1 MLYCCI
7 YASAASFVGVKGS
20 IASVAYGVGATSV
33 TSVITKVLQELQW
46 NLSPNIDRFPE
57 LLTEREASEPENRFA

>member
-20 IASVAYGVGATSV
+20 IASVAYSVGATIV
-33 TSVITKVLQELQW
+33 IIRVAVESVIKY
-46 NLSPNIDRFPE
+46 
-57 LLTEREASEPENRFA
+57 